1 LGVVRLLSS
10 PDIIGIKIVIF
21 ILFCKSIFELA
32 RKITKLN
39 NMTSS
44 EAEEILKAA
53 ESAYAAS
60 QDAFKVRF
68 YYVELILMYLALFL
82 MVSVSVYHGMSH
94 IF

>member
-1 LGVVRLLSS
+1 
-10 PDIIGIKIVIF
+10 
-21 ILFCKSIFELA
+21 
-32 RKITKLN
+32 
-39 NMTSS
+39 MTSS